1 MIKTPI
7 NLIWY
12 SIILLPFTYV
22 IGIAITEL
30 FSFLLILY
38 FFLTNSQ
45 IYYFKEK
52 QFIILFIFSMYVC
65 LSAITQIADSDL
77 FVSSIF
83 YFRFIIF
90 STAILFFFNNFEKDI
105 IEKKNILYLVFAI
118 FFLIFFDTL
127 FQFFFGKNLLGF
139 ELFYNRVSSFFGSKL
154 ILGSF
159 LFTVFPLFFWL
170 IFFYRFEM
178 KCIENA
184 LPLFD
189 NALQCR
195 HPAN

>member
-12 SIILLPFTYV
+12 LIILLPFTYV

-38 FFLTNSQ
+38 FLLNNRQ

-52 QFIILFIFSMYVC
+52 QFIILFIFSMYVG
-65 LSAITQIADSDL
+65 LSATTQIADSDL

-90 STAILFFFNNFEKDI
+90 STAILFFLNNFEKVI
-105 IEKKNILYLVFAI
+105 IEKKNILYLVFGI
-118 FFLIFFDTL
+118 FFLIFF
-127 FQFFFGKNLLGF
+127 
-139 ELFYNRVSSFFGSKL
+139 
-154 ILGSF
+154 
-159 LFTVFPLFFWL
+159 
-170 IFFYRFEM
+170 
-178 KCIENA
+178 
-184 LPLFD
+184 
-189 NALQCR
+189 
-195 HPAN
+195 

>member
-38 FFLTNSQ
+38 FFLTNRQ

-127 FQFFFGKNLLGF
+127 FQFFFGKN
-139 ELFYNRVSSFFGSKL
+139 
-154 ILGSF
+154 
-159 LFTVFPLFFWL
+159 
-170 IFFYRFEM
+170 
-178 KCIENA
+178 
-184 LPLFD
+184 
-189 NALQCR
+189 
-195 HPAN
+195 

>member
-38 FFLTNSQ
+38 FFLTNRQ

-105 IEKKNILYLVFAI
+105 IEKKKYYLIGFCD
-118 FFLIFFDTL
+118 FFSNFF
-127 FQFFFGKNLLGF
+127 
-139 ELFYNRVSSFFGSKL
+139 
-154 ILGSF
+154 
-159 LFTVFPLFFWL
+159 
-170 IFFYRFEM
+170 
-178 KCIENA
+178 
-184 LPLFD
+184 
-189 NALQCR
+189 
-195 HPAN
+195 